1 MKLKKLFAGVVAA
14 AMIATMSFPAFAATD
29 GLGGRNFKVNNGD
42 AFVFDKVWVTN
53 DKEDSTIIAPGAA
66 LTMTVQNDGLPVT
79 YPQGAIIANL
89 GLGVTSINDTNGNTT
104 GFTVDLPNFTIPGK
118 YTYVFQENDPNV
130 AGVVANDNLYQVTV
144 WALQDETNTTGGN
157 HIKECGV
164 KLAQVQ
170 LVDSGYVE
178 VNGEGKLSSVENT
191 YQAGSVTVT
200 KHVTGNMGN
209 KATKFNF
216 KVVLKS
222 TKPVKS
228 AVAGTGDKDF
238 TFTATQNADGFY
250 TAEQTYQLADGETFT
265 ISNLPFGVT
274 YTVYEMSDA
283 TEHATPIENGKTLT
297 VVEAGADSKVY
308 TVTYTSETGTLSKET
323 KDHLIEASVTNQC
336 GDDTIDTGVILDN
349 APYILM
355 LAVVAGGA
363 MTLVIKKRREEE

>member
-14 AMIATMSFPAFAATD
+14 AMIATMSFPAFAAATP
-29 GLGGRNFKVNNGD
+29 GLGGRNFKVSNGE

-53 DKEDSTIIAPGAA
+53 DKEDTTIIAPGAA

-79 YPQGAIIANL
+79 YPQGAITAHL

-104 GFTVDLPNFTIPGK
+104 GFTVDLPDYSVPGK
-118 YTYVFQENDPNV
+118 YTYILQENDPNV
-130 AGVVANDNLYQVTV
+130 AGVVPNTNYYQVTV
-144 WALQDETNTTGGN
+144 WALQDEANTTGGN
-157 HIKECGV
+157 HIKDCGV
-164 KLAQVQ
+164 KLSQVQ
-170 LVDSGYVE
+170 QVDGGYVE
-178 VNGEGKLSSVENT
+178 VTGNKLSSVENT

-222 TKPVKS
+222 TKPVNS
-228 AVAGTGDKDF
+228 AVAGTKDF
-238 TFTATQNADGFY
+238 TFSTTKNADGFY
-250 TAEQTYQLADGETFT
+250 TAEQIYQLADGETFT

-283 TEHATPIENGKTLT
+283 TESATAIENGKTLT
-297 VVEAGADSKVY
+297 VAEDGADSKVY
-308 TVTYTSETGTLSKET
+308 TVTYTSETGALSEET
-323 KDHLIEASVTNQC
+323 KNHLIEASVTNRC

>member
-29 GLGGRNFKVNNGD
+29 GLGGRNFKVNNDGT
-42 AFVFDKVWVTN
+42 FVFDKAWTTN
-53 DKEDSTIIAPGAA
+53 DAGDSSIVVPSVTLGV
-66 LTMTVQNDGLPVT
+66 TRVSDGQPVS
-79 YPQGAIIANL
+79 YPQGAIPTDL
-89 GLGVTSINDTNGNTT
+89 VLGVNANTT
-104 GFTVDLPNFTIPGK
+104 SGKTDGFTVDLPDFTIPGK
-118 YTYVFQENDPNV
+118 YTYVFQENDPYV
-130 AGVVANDNLYQVTV
+130 AGVVPNTNYYQVTV
-144 WALQDETNTTGGN
+144 WALQDESQTGTGN

-164 KLAQVQ
+164 KLSQVQ
-170 LVDSGYVE
+170 LVDGGYVE
-178 VNGEGKLSSVENT
+178 VSGKGKLSSVENT

-209 KATKFNF
+209 KATLFNF

-222 TKPVKS
+222 TKPVNS
-228 AVAGTGDKDF
+228 AVAGTKTF
-238 TFTATQNADGFY
+238 TFTTDKNADGFY
-250 TAEQTYQLADGETFT
+250 TAEQTYQLSDGQTFT

-283 TEHATPIENGKTLT
+283 TESATAIENGKTLT
-297 VVEAGADSKVY
+297 VAEDGADAKVY
-308 TVTYTSETGTLSKET
+308 TVTYTSETGALSEET
-323 KDHLIEASVTNQC
+323 ENHLIEASVTNQC

-349 APYILM
+349 APYMLM

>member
-29 GLGGRNFKVNNGD
+29 GLGGRNFKVNNDGT
-42 AFVFDKVWVTN
+42 FVFDKAWTTN
-53 DKEDSTIIAPGAA
+53 DAGDPSIVVPSVTLGV
-66 LTMTVQNDGLPVT
+66 TRVSDGQPVS
-79 YPQGAIIANL
+79 YPQGAIPTDL
-89 GLGVTSINDTNGNTT
+89 VLGVNANTT
-104 GFTVDLPNFTIPGK
+104 SGKTDGFTVDLPDFTIPGK

-130 AGVVANDNLYQVTV
+130 AGVVANDNFYQVTV
-144 WALQDETNTTGGN
+144 WALQDEANTTGGN

-164 KLAQVQ
+164 KLSQVQ
-170 LVDSGYVE
+170 LVDGGYVE
-178 VNGEGKLSSVENT
+178 VNGKGKLSSVENT

-209 KATKFNF
+209 KATLFNF

-222 TKPVKS
+222 TKPVNS
-228 AVAGTGDKDF
+228 AVAGTKTF
-238 TFTATQNADGFY
+238 TFTTDKNADGFY
-250 TAEQTYQLADGETFT
+250 TAEQTYQLSDGQTFT

-283 TEHATPIENGKTLT
+283 TESATAIENGETLT
-297 VVEAGADSKVY
+297 VAEDGADAKVY
-308 TVTYTSETGTLSKET
+308 TVTYTSETGALSEET
-323 KDHLIEASVTNQC
+323 ENHLIEASVTNQC
-336 GDDTIDTGVILDN
+336 GDNTIDTGVILDN

>member
-14 AMIATMSFPAFAATD
+14 AMIATMSFPAFAATS
-29 GLGGRNFKVNNGD
+29 GLGSRNFIVENGET
-42 AFVFDKVWVTN
+42 FEFDKVWVTN
-53 DKEDSTIIAPGAA
+53 DKEDTTIIAPGAA

-79 YPQGAIIANL
+79 YPQGAITANL
-89 GLGVTSINDTNGNTT
+89 GLVVTSINDTNGNTT

-164 KLAQVQ
+164 KLSQVE
-170 LVDSGYVE
+170 LKNDAYVE
-178 VNGEGKLSSVENT
+178 VKGKLSSVENT
-191 YQAGSVTVT
+191 YQAGTVT
-200 KHVTGNMGN
+200 ITKSVTGNMGN
-209 KATKFNF
+209 KSTKFNF
-216 KVVLKS
+216 KVVLES
-222 TKPVKS
+222 DKPVNS
-228 AVAGTGDKDF
+228 TVVSTGDKTF
-238 TFTATQNADGFY
+238 TFTANEHGKY
-250 TAEQTYQLADGETFT
+250 TAEQTYQLADSETLT
-265 ISNLPFGVT
+265 ITNLPFGVT
-274 YTVYEMSDA
+274 YTVYEMNGEGETA
-283 TEHATPIENGKTLT
+283 TAVAQGNTLT
-297 VVEAGADSKVY
+297 AESKTY
-308 TVTYTSETGTLSKET
+308 TVSYDAAKTGALDEKTANHKIAT
-323 KDHLIEASVTNQC
+323 IVTNNC

>member
-14 AMIATMSFPAFAATD
+14 AMIATMAFPAFAATD
-29 GLGGRNFKVNNGD
+29 GLGGRNFKVNNDD
-42 AFVFDKVWVTN
+42 AFEFDKVWVTN
-53 DKEDSTIIAPGAA
+53 DEDDSTIVAPDVA
-66 LTMTVQNDGLPVT
+66 LTMNVQNEEQPVT
-79 YPQGAIIANL
+79 YPQGAAPASL
-89 GLGVTSINDTNGNTT
+89 KLRVTPKNPDAKTT
-104 GFTVDLPNFTIPGK
+104 GFTVDLPNYSVPGK
-118 YTYVFQENDPNV
+118 YTYILKENDPNV
-130 AGVVANDNLYQVTV
+130 AGVVANENLYQVTV
-144 WALQDETNTTGGN
+144 WALQDESYKGTGN
-157 HIKECGV
+157 HIGECGV
-164 KLAQVQ
+164 KLSQVQ
-170 LVDSGYVE
+170 QVDGGYVE
-178 VNGEGKLSSVENT
+178 VTGSKLSSVENT

-209 KATKFNF
+209 KDTKFNF
-216 KVVLKS
+216 KVVLES

-228 AVAGTGDKDF
+228 AVKGTKDF
-238 TFTATQNADGFY
+238 TFTTDKNAAGFY
-250 TAEQTYQLADGETFT
+250 TAEQTYQLADRETFT

-297 VVEAGADSKVY
+297 GADAKVY
-308 TVTYTSETGTLSKET
+308 EVTYTSETGTLSKET

>member
-29 GLGGRNFKVNNGD
+29 GLGGRNFKVNNDGT
-42 AFVFDKVWVTN
+42 FVFDKAWTTN
-53 DKEDSTIIAPGAA
+53 DAGDSSIVVPSVTLGV
-66 LTMTVQNDGLPVT
+66 TRVSDGQPVS
-79 YPQGAIIANL
+79 YPQGAIPTDL
-89 GLGVTSINDTNGNTT
+89 VLGVNANTT
-104 GFTVDLPNFTIPGK
+104 SGKTDGFTVDLPDFTIPGK
-118 YTYVFQENDPNV
+118 YTYVFQENDPYV
-130 AGVVANDNLYQVTV
+130 AGVVANDNFYQVTV
-144 WALQDETNTTGGN
+144 WALQDEANTTGGN

-164 KLAQVQ
+164 KLSQVQ
-170 LVDSGYVE
+170 LVDGGYVE
-178 VNGEGKLSSVENT
+178 VNGKGKLSSVENT

-209 KATKFNF
+209 KATLFNF

-222 TKPVKS
+222 TKPVNS
-228 AVAGTGDKDF
+228 AVAGTKTF
-238 TFTATQNADGFY
+238 TFTTDKNADGFY
-250 TAEQTYQLADGETFT
+250 TAEQTYQLSDGQTFT

-283 TEHATPIENGKTLT
+283 TESATAIENGKTLT
-297 VVEAGADSKVY
+297 VAEDGADAKVY
-308 TVTYTSETGTLSKET
+308 TVTYTSETGALSEET
-323 KDHLIEASVTNQC
+323 ENHLIEASVTNQC
-336 GDDTIDTGVILDN
+336 GDNTIDTGVILDN

>member
-14 AMIATMSFPAFAATD
+14 AMIATMSFPAFAATG
-29 GLGGRNFKVNNGD
+29 GLGNKNFTVENGK
-42 AFVFDKVWVTN
+42 AFEFDKVWVTN
-53 DKEDSTIIAPGAA
+53 DKEDQTIVAPGAA
-66 LTMTVQNDGLPVT
+66 LTMTVQNDGQPVT
-79 YPQGAIIANL
+79 YPQGATPANL
-89 GLGVTSINDTNGNTT
+89 ELQVTSKNTDDKTT
-104 GFTVDLPNFTIPGK
+104 GFTVDLPNYSVPGK
-118 YTYVFQENDPNV
+118 YTYILKENDPNV
-130 AGVVANDNLYQVTV
+130 AGVVANENLYQVTV
-144 WALQDETNTTGGN
+144 WALQDEANTTVGN
-157 HIKECGV
+157 HIKDCGV
-164 KLAQVQ
+164 KLSQVQ
-170 LVDSGYVE
+170 QVDGGYVE
-178 VNGEGKLSSVENT
+178 VTGNKLSSVENT

-222 TKPVKS
+222 TKPVNS
-228 AVAGTGDKDF
+228 AVAGTKDF
-238 TFTATQNADGFY
+238 TFSTTKNADGFY

-274 YTVYEMSDA
+274 YNVYEMSDA
-283 TEHATPIENGKTLT
+283 TESATAIENGKTLT
-297 VVEAGADSKVY
+297 VAEDGADSKVY
-308 TVTYTSETGTLSKET
+308 TVTYTSEMGALSEET
-323 KDHLIEASVTNQC
+323 KNHLIEASVTNRC

>member
-1 MKLKKLFAGVVAA
+1 
-14 AMIATMSFPAFAATD
+14 
-29 GLGGRNFKVNNGD
+29 
-42 AFVFDKVWVTN
+42 
-53 DKEDSTIIAPGAA
+53 
-66 LTMTVQNDGLPVT
+66 MTVQNNGQPVT
-79 YPQGAIIANL
+79 YPQGATPASLELKVN
-89 GLGVTSINDTNGNTT
+89 SNDTAGKTAS
-104 GFTVDLPNFTIPGK
+104 FTVDLPDYSVPGK
-118 YTYVFQENDPNV
+118 YTYILKENDPNV
-130 AGVVANDNLYQVTV
+130 AGVVANDNFYQVTV
-144 WALQDETNTTGGN
+144 WALQDEDNKEAGN

-164 KLAQVQ
+164 KLSQVQ
-170 LVDSGYVE
+170 LVDDGYVE
-178 VNGEGKLSSVENT
+178 VSGKGKLSSVENT

-222 TKPVKS
+222 TKPVNS
-228 AVAGTGDKDF
+228 AVAGTRTF
-238 TFTATQNADGFY
+238 TFTTDKNADGFY
-250 TAEQTYQLADGETFT
+250 TAEQTYQLSDGQTFT

-283 TEHATPIENGKTLT
+283 TESATAIENGKTLT
-297 VVEAGADSKVY
+297 VAEDGADAKVY
-308 TVTYTSETGTLSKET
+308 TVTYTSETGALSEET
-323 KDHLIEASVTNQC
+323 ENHLIEASVTNQC

>member
-14 AMIATMSFPAFAATD
+14 AMMATMSFPAFAATN
-29 GLGGRNFKVNNGD
+29 GLGSRNFTVENDKT
-42 AFVFDKVWVTN
+42 FEFDKVWVTN
-53 DKEDSTIIAPGAA
+53 DKEDSTIVAPGAA

-79 YPQGAIIANL
+79 YPQGATPASL
-89 GLGVTSINDTNGNTT
+89 DLKVTSNNTSDKTT
-104 GFTVDLPNFTIPGK
+104 GFTVDLPNYSVPGK
-118 YTYVFQENDPNV
+118 YTYILKENDPDV

-144 WALQDETNTTGGN
+144 WALQDEANTTGGN

-164 KLAQVQ
+164 KLSQVQ
-170 LVDSGYVE
+170 QIDGGYVE
-178 VNGEGKLSSVENT
+178 VTGKGKLSSVENT

-222 TKPVKS
+222 TKPVNS
-228 AVAGTGDKDF
+228 AVAGTKAF
-238 TFTATQNADGFY
+238 TFTTAKNAEGFY
-250 TAEQTYQLADGETFT
+250 TAERTYQLADGETFT

-283 TEHATPIENGKTLT
+283 TESATAIENGKTLT
-297 VVEAGADSKVY
+297 VAEDGADSKVY
-308 TVTYTSETGTLSKET
+308 TVTYTSETGALSEET
-323 KDHLIEASVTNQC
+323 ENHLIEASVTNRC

-349 APYILM
+349 APYMLM

-363 MTLVIKKRREEE
+363 MMLVIKKRREEE